1 MKIIIFDT
9 ETTGLP
15 KREGSLAD
23 QPYIIQFASQTYEFD
38 PISRRFFE
46 IERYNQFIKPP
57 IPIPPE
63 STRISRISDDTVKNS
78 PSFAEVA
85 PRIIEVF
92 ANSDLAV
99 AHNFS
104 FDQEMLD
111 NEMERNGLSKKIF
124 PANIYD
130 TLEGTRNLCKL
141 PGKYGHYKAPRLM
154 ELHQFLLNES
164 FAEAHDAEKDVEAL
178 ARCVKVLLQQGLY
191 QPILKQSDSKENDSA
206 PMEQVSLF

>member
-1 MKIIIFDT
+1 MRITIFDT

-15 KREGSLAD
+15 KRDMPLSE

-38 PISRRFFE
+38 PATRRFME
-46 IERYNQFIKPP
+46 VERYNQLIKPP
-57 IPIPPE
+57 IAVPEE
-63 STRISRISDDTVKNS
+63 STRISRISDETVKNS

-85 PRIIEVF
+85 PRIIEIF

-99 AHNFS
+99 AHNLG
-104 FDQEMLD
+104 FDQEIIG
-111 NEMERNGLSKKIF
+111 NELERMGQSK
-124 PANIYD
+124 NIYPATVFD
-130 TLEGTRNLCKL
+130 TLEGTRHLCKL
-141 PGKYGHYKAPRLM
+141 PGKNGNYKAPRLM

-191 QPILKQSDSKENDSA
+191 QPVLIQKEESNSTA
-206 PMEQVSLF
+206 TVEQASLF